1 MLPDFDSIDISEMA
15 KISESKLKG
24 DVDRN
29 EVASKLLQQALNDRT
44 QRHWQRK
51 ILFLTVMLI
60 VPAAIIV
67 TVVMMGALMFTRE
80 VGDAVY
86 IAFISAMAVQSFA
99 LIATLA
105 RNLYRDET
113 SPERETAAPPQ

>member
-1 MLPDFDSIDISEMA
+1 MLPDFDSIDVSEMA
-15 KISESKLKG
+15 RISESKLKG

-44 QRHWQRK
+44 QRHGQRR
-51 ILFLTVMLI
+51 ILFLTVMII
-60 VPAAIIV
+60 VPVAILV
-67 TVVMMGALMFTRE
+67 TVLMMTALMLFRE

-105 RNLYRDET
+105 RE
-113 SPERETAAPPQ
+113 APWDSFRG